1 MPMPIDNPQE
11 VALWT
16 GGGGLVLMAL
26 RQLYKLLRADVLES
40 KGQGHQDE
48 VLRHY
53 KDLADRYKKEAD
65 ENARRADDFAEER
78 NKAIEE
84 VGKLRGEVVSLTRH
98 VEQLQ
103 SQILEM
109 RQVIESLRAIAS
121 TTLPAQTFA
130 VEQAESY
137 KPPTL
142 IDPFNKEHL

>member
-1 MPMPIDNPQE
+1 MQMPIDNPQE

-16 GGGGLVLMAL
+16 GGGLIVLLAL

-40 KGQGHQDE
+40 KGQGRQDE
-48 VLRHY
+48 VLGHY

-65 ENARRADDFAEER
+65 ENARRADEFAEER

-103 SQILEM
+103 AQILEM
-109 RQVIESLRAIAS
+109 HQVIESLRSIAS
-121 TTLPAQTFA
+121 SALPAQTFA
-130 VEQAESY
+130 YEEQY